1 MASILKRNDK
11 WFVRVRKHGQPSQSK
26 TFTIKQDAQRWAVMI
41 ERQIDQGLVGCVDKS
56 VTLGDLLKRYL
67 KEVTPHKKSRDKET
81 WRIKALLKRSISG
94 VGLPNLTSTI
104 ISNFKTLRLVDGA
117 RTTRYDLALIR
128 HCLEFARLEWG
139 YYLPINPV
147 DLVSKPKLNKPRDR
161 RVSAYDI
168 DKLVHALR
176 ETKVT
181 YLKPLILIALETG
194 LRQGELIKLL
204 WKDVDLDSRLL
215 KVRDTKN
222 GEDRVIPLS
231 NKSLS
236 ILESLPRSGKTVF
249 NASHS
254 SLQNAWKRLI
264 KRSGLIDLHFHDLRH
279 EAISR
284 FIERGLTIPEAAS
297 ISGHKAQSMLL
308 RYAHPDLSYI
318 KKKVMSF

>member
-56 VTLGDLLKRYL
+56 ITLGDLLKRYL
-67 KEVTPHKKSRDKET
+67 KEVTPYKKSRDKET

-161 RVSAYDI
+161 RVSEYDI
-168 DKLVHALR
+168 DRLMHALR
-176 ETKVT
+176 ETKVS

-215 KVRDTKN
+215 KARDTKN
-222 GEDRVIPLS
+222 GDDRVIPLS

-236 ILESLPRSGKTVF
+236 ILESLPRLDKAVF

-297 ISGHKAQSMLL
+297 ISGHKTQSMLF
-308 RYAHPDLSYI
+308 RYAHSDLSYI

>member
-11 WFVRVRKHGQPSQSK
+11 WFVRVRKQGQPSQSK

-41 ERQIDQGLVGCVDKS
+41 ERQIDQGFVGCVDKS
-56 VTLGDLLKRYL
+56 VTLGNLLKRYL
-67 KEVTPHKKSRDKET
+67 KEVTPHKKNRDKET
-81 WRIKALLKRSISG
+81 WRVKALLKWSISG

-128 HCLEFARLEWG
+128 HCLEFARLEWE

-161 RVSAYDI
+161 RVSADDI
-168 DKLVHALR
+168 DRLMHALR

-236 ILESLPRSGKTVF
+236 ILESLPRPGKTVF

-264 KRSGLIDLHFHDLRH
+264 KRSGLNDLHFDDLRH

-284 FIERGLTIPEAAS
+284 FIERGLTIPEAAT
-297 ISGHKAQSMLL
+297 ISGHRTQSMLL

>member
-81 WRIKALLKRSISG
+81 WRVKALLKRFISG

-161 RVSAYDI
+161 RVSADDI
-168 DKLVHALR
+168 DRLMHALR

-236 ILESLPRSGKTVF
+236 ILESLPRPGKTVF

-297 ISGHKAQSMLL
+297 ISGHKALSMLL
-308 RYAHPDLSYI
+308 RYAHPNLDI
-318 KKKVMSF
+318 VKQKVCSF

>member
-1 MASILKRNDK
+1 M
-11 WFVRVRKHGQPSQSK
+11 
-26 TFTIKQDAQRWAVMI
+26 
-41 ERQIDQGLVGCVDKS
+41 
-56 VTLGDLLKRYL
+56 
-67 KEVTPHKKSRDKET
+67 
-81 WRIKALLKRSISG
+81 
-94 VGLPNLTSTI
+94 
-104 ISNFKTLRLVDGA
+104 
-117 RTTRYDLALIR
+117 ALIR
-128 HCLEFARLEWG
+128 HFLEFARLEWG

-168 DKLVHALR
+168 DKLMHALR

-236 ILESLPRSGKTVF
+236 ILESLPRPGKTVF

-318 KKKVMSF
+318 KKKFMSF

>member
-1 MASILKRNDK
+1 MK
-11 WFVRVRKHGQPSQSK
+11 
-26 TFTIKQDAQRWAVMI
+26 
-41 ERQIDQGLVGCVDKS
+41 ERELDQGLVGCVDKS
-56 VTLGDLLKRYL
+56 ITLGDLLKRYL
-67 KEVTPHKKSRDKET
+67 KEVTPHKKSCDKET
-81 WRIKALLKRSISG
+81 WRIKALLKWSISG

-147 DLVSKPKLNKPRDR
+147 DMVAKPKLNKPRDR
-161 RVSAYDI
+161 RVSADDI
-168 DKLVHALR
+168 DRLMHAHR

-236 ILESLPRSGKTVF
+236 ILESLPRPGKTVY

-264 KRSGLIDLHFHDLRH
+264 KRSGLNDLHFHDLRH

-284 FIERGLTIPEAAS
+284 FIERGLTIPEAAT
-297 ISGHKAQSMLL
+297 ISGHKTQSMLL
-308 RYAHPDLSYI
+308 RYAHSDLSYI

>member
-1 MASILKRNDK
+1 
-11 WFVRVRKHGQPSQSK
+11 
-26 TFTIKQDAQRWAVMI
+26 MI

-81 WRIKALLKRSISG
+81 WRVKALLKRFISG

-168 DKLVHALR
+168 DKLMHALR

-236 ILESLPRSGKTVF
+236 ILESLPRPGKTVF

-297 ISGHKAQSMLL
+297 ISGHKTQSMLF
-308 RYAHPDLSYI
+308 RYAHSDLSYI

>member
-1 MASILKRNDK
+1 MLK
-11 WFVRVRKHGQPSQSK
+11 S
-26 TFTIKQDAQRWAVMI
+26 
-41 ERQIDQGLVGCVDKS
+41 
-56 VTLGDLLKRYL
+56 
-67 KEVTPHKKSRDKET
+67 
-81 WRIKALLKRSISG
+81 SISR

-168 DKLVHALR
+168 DKLMHALR

-236 ILESLPRSGKTVF
+236 ILQSLPRLRESVF

>member
-81 WRIKALLKRSISG
+81 WRVKALLKRSISG

-168 DKLVHALR
+168 DKLMHALR

-236 ILESLPRSGKTVF
+236 ILESLPRPGKTVF

-297 ISGHKAQSMLL
+297 ISGHKVQSMLL

>member
-1 MASILKRNDK
+1 MASIIKRNDK

-26 TFTIKQDAQRWAVMI
+26 TFNIKKDAQKWAVMI
-41 ERQIDQGLVGCVDKS
+41 ERELDQGLVGCIDKS
-56 VTLGDLLKRYL
+56 VTLADLLKRYL
-67 KEVTPHKKSRDKET
+67 KEVTPYKKSHDKEA
-81 WRIKALLKRSISG
+81 WRVKSLLKKSISG
-94 VGLPNLTSTI
+94 VSLSNLNSAI
-104 ISNFKTLRLVDGA
+104 ISSYKYSRLPDGA

-139 YYLPINPV
+139 YYLPTNPV

-161 RVSAYDI
+161 RVEKDDI
-168 DKLVHALR
+168 NALMHALR
-176 ETKVT
+176 HTKVT
-181 YLKPLILIALETG
+181 YLKPLILIAIETG
-194 LRQGELIKLL
+194 LRQGELVKLM
-204 WKDVDLDSRLL
+204 WSDVDLDSRLL

-222 GEDRVIPLS
+222 GEDRVVPLS

-236 ILESLPRSGKTVF
+236 IFQSLPRLGTTVF
-249 NASHS
+249 NATHS

-297 ISGHKAQSMLL
+297 ISGHKTQSMLL
-308 RYAHPDLSYI
+308 RYAHPDISNVM
-318 KKKVMSF
+318 KKVMKF